1 MALQVKERDIL
12 HSDSTRYLVM
22 NFSGEGCFGKV
33 AKCLDLVTAKM
44 AAVKIL
50 KKGEEHFIQSE
61 VEMLEAIRTLDP
73 DKTNIVRFIESFTF
87 QNLSC
92 LVFENLDRSLWDLM
106 KERRWYPMHL
116 SEIRPVIQQLLV
128 AFQALKGLGIMHTDL
143 KPDNVM
149 LVNHKDK
156 PFKIKLIDFGLALP
170 EWQVQPGMVIQPFSY
185 RAPEVTLGLP
195 LSTAVDMWGVGCI
208 MAHMYFG
215 QSLFPSDCAYHYLQV
230 ILHLLGQ
237 PDHWHLHSGRN
248 VWKYFTRDP
257 GNPKWRLRTPTEY
270 EVVTV
275 RMTPSEAMTHNF
287 VTMAH
292 LVDDKGTS
300 TYADIAFQ
308 FMKASCMSQLD
319 ETDTAEIATQ
329 DSSGNE
335 DSEDLGL
342 YLSDYSNTVLTP
354 SRPKTPTFNF
364 QNQESE
370 PNSDKSDHLDNG
382 SSFVGDLNSTRT
394 SGYYRNIDVS
404 SDLVPSTDKSSLP
417 KFSIEDDIEPASSHY
432 SYRESS
438 TDLSSNEDTAAT
450 DHRDGARNT
459 TTSSKDETGIAA
471 TLDED
476 NTSTNCVSASDPTD
490 VAATATS
497 SKDGAATTTRVPDA
511 ADDNTDPDGA
521 DTSTGPDVATIKTG
535 TDGAQQNTFFKRA
548 RKFFGRMRKRVRSV
562 FICGKVELAD
572 DSLSTIN
579 REEQIING

>member
-1 MALQVKERDIL
+1 NTKQTAPKPLHIDTIGQYILESNCLQYLILLHLHNFQLEMKMALQVKERDIL

-170 EWQVQPGMVIQPFSY
+170 EWQVQPGVVIQPFSY

-237 PDHWHLHSGRN
+237 PDHWHLDSGRN

-270 EVVTV
+270 EVVTGIKPQETSNVMSFLCRDLEDLVQMNPKKADRIELKDRMAFLSLLKCCLHVNSAV

-300 TYADIAFQ
+300 P
-308 FMKASCMSQLD
+308 
-319 ETDTAEIATQ
+319 
-329 DSSGNE
+329 G
-335 DSEDLGL
+335 
-342 YLSDYSNTVLTP
+342 
-354 SRPKTPTFNF
+354 
-364 QNQESE
+364 
-370 PNSDKSDHLDNG
+370 PN
-382 SSFVGDLNSTRT
+382 
-394 SGYYRNIDVS
+394 
-404 SDLVPSTDKSSLP
+404 LP
-417 KFSIEDDIEPASSHY
+417 
-432 SYRESS
+432 
-438 TDLSSNEDTAAT
+438 
-450 DHRDGARNT
+450 
-459 TTSSKDETGIAA
+459 
-471 TLDED
+471 
-476 NTSTNCVSASDPTD
+476 
-490 VAATATS
+490 
-497 SKDGAATTTRVPDA
+497 
-511 ADDNTDPDGA
+511 
-521 DTSTGPDVATIKTG
+521 TGP
-535 TDGAQQNTFFKRA
+535 F
-548 RKFFGRMRKRVRSV
+548 
-562 FICGKVELAD
+562 L
-572 DSLSTIN
+572 
-579 REEQIING
+579 

>member
-1 MALQVKERDIL
+1 NIKQTAPKPLHIDTIGQYILESNCLQYLILLHLHNFQLEMKMALQVKERDIL

-106 KERRWYPMHL
+106 KERRWYPMDL

-208 MAHMYFG
+208 MAQMYFG
-215 QSLFPSDCAYHYLQV
+215 RSLFPSGCAYHYME
-230 ILHLLGQ
+230 
-237 PDHWHLHSGRN
+237 
-248 VWKYFTRDP
+248 YFTRDP
-257 GNPKWRLRTPTEY
+257 SNSEWRLRTPTEY
-270 EVVTV
+270 EVVTGIKPQETCNIMSLCRDLEHLVQMNPKKADRIELKDRMAFLSLLKCCLHVNSAV

-287 VTMAH
+287 VTMD
-292 LVDDKGTS
+292 L
-300 TYADIAFQ
+300 F
-308 FMKASCMSQLD
+308 C
-319 ETDTAEIATQ
+319 
-329 DSSGNE
+329 E
-335 DSEDLGL
+335 DFPF
-342 YLSDYSNTVLTP
+342 Y
-354 SRPKTPTFNF
+354 
-364 QNQESE
+364 
-370 PNSDKSDHLDNG
+370 HCAC
-382 SSFVGDLNSTRT
+382 VGFPRDVP
-394 SGYYRNIDVS
+394 VS
-404 SDLVPSTDKSSLP
+404 S
-417 KFSIEDDIEPASSHY
+417 H
-432 SYRESS
+432 
-438 TDLSSNEDTAAT
+438 
-450 DHRDGARNT
+450 
-459 TTSSKDETGIAA
+459 
-471 TLDED
+471 
-476 NTSTNCVSASDPTD
+476 
-490 VAATATS
+490 
-497 SKDGAATTTRVPDA
+497 
-511 ADDNTDPDGA
+511 
-521 DTSTGPDVATIKTG
+521 
-535 TDGAQQNTFFKRA
+535 
-548 RKFFGRMRKRVRSV
+548 
-562 FICGKVELAD
+562 
-572 DSLSTIN
+572 
-579 REEQIING
+579 IIN